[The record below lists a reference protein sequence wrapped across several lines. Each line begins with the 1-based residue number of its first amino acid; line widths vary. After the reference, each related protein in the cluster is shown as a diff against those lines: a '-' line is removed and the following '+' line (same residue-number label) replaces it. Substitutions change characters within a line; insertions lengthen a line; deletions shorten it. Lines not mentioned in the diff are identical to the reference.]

1 MEGFY
6 EAAMQLP
13 RPLSQILCRVP
24 AAAAEGITEI
34 RLRAGRP
41 VALSTARGTYYLLEN
56 GCLQTKPSAASV
68 KVPPPEMDPLFGAVC
83 GYSVHTVQHAV
94 DEGYVPMA
102 GGHRAGVCG
111 TAFWRLDGTMG
122 VKEVTSINIRI
133 ARQIDVPLPEALRHA
148 LCAAQIGLIVAG
160 EPGSGKTTVLRSA
173 AKALSEM
180 GRRVAVVDERCELA
194 PRAQELPLNWD
205 VLSGY
210 PKHIAMLQ
218 ALRGLAPDVIVCDEI
233 GAVEDARAVLAAAN
247 ACTGLVATIHAAD
260 APGLCRRPQYRELL
274 ATGAFTHVAFLA
286 GRAEPGIVREVLGT
300 DAVL

>member
-122 VKEVTSINIRI
+122 VKDVTSINIRI
-133 ARQIDVPLPEALRHA
+133 ARQIDVPLPEALRQA

-180 GRRVAVVDERCELA
+180 GRRVAVDA
-194 PRAQELPLNWD
+194 PQAR
-205 VLSGY
+205 
-210 PKHIAMLQ
+210 Q
-218 ALRGLAPDVIVCDEI
+218 ALAYANQHLERAAHEAAEQAQKDRKLYYTLGLSA
-233 GAVEDARAVLAAAN
+233 GAAA
-247 ACTGLVATIHAAD
+247 A
-260 APGLCRRPQYRELL
+260 LL
-274 ATGAFTHVAFLA
+274 L
-286 GRAEPGIVREVLGT
+286 I
-300 DAVL
+300 